1 MANPILVGISGVPST
16 VAVGTSV
23 TATAS
28 VSDGTANVVYV
39 WYLNG
44 VSQATGPSY
53 SFGSNLNTGYYRL
66 DVTAFTAD
74 GIRAGSATASFQIAK
89 ESNAWIIG
97 FWVLD
102 RPYAPYTD
110 STDFNANGTA
120 SHYMDGSLEGT
131 FTWSLNGDV
140 LSFSDGTAHFDFTI
154 TKVSNDEFIFDLGH
168 FYRKVPGDSIF
179 AKAETALSEGGW
191 TEGTITEGGMKLY
204 SFTAPSAGSYQ
215 ISWEDS
221 QNGGAYTGYTGSIG
235 VAAYK
240 SDQVT
245 PFFLNESRPPQTV
258 SLGEGEKM
266 LVIVSGRAD
275 GTFRIMVRP
284 VGTAPEFTG
293 TWTVTLTS
301 PIVATITTTL
311 TSTTLHTFLDAGAS
325 GTTTLDGNVSGVDE
339 TLKHFI
345 VTYTTVTNTGGFV
358 AYEHPSDF
366 EYFLYA
372 LSGNT
377 LTMDNNT
384 INVAT
389 FPTAFSSSAF
399 TFTKV
404 P

>member
-1 MANPILVGISGVPST
+1 MGAVEVVRIVSGQITSGAYDFSNVNMGTIEVNITPAMANPILVGISDVPST

-120 SHYMDGSLEGT
+120 SHYMDGSLVGT
-131 FTWSLNGDV
+131 VTWSLNGDV

-191 TEGTITEGGMKLY
+191 TEGTITEGDMKLY

-235 VAAYK
+235 VAAYW

-258 SLGEGEKM
+258 SPGESEKM

-284 VGTAPEFTG
+284 VDAAPEFTG
-293 TWTVTLTS
+293 
-301 PIVATITTTL
+301 P
-311 TSTTLHTFLDAGAS
+311 
-325 GTTTLDGNVSGVDE
+325 DG
-339 TLKHFI
+339 F
-345 VTYTTVTNTGGFV
+345 
-358 AYEHPSDF
+358 
-366 EYFLYA
+366 
-372 LSGNT
+372 
-377 LTMDNNT
+377 
-384 INVAT
+384 
-389 FPTAFSSSAF
+389 
-399 TFTKV
+399 
-404 P
+404 